1 MNTITIKETHTL
13 PGSSVKKRIDSY
25 FENIKKQHIEVV
37 DSIIIK
43 WNGNKADVNMDIVG
57 LKIKGK
63 IALEEEHVTVTGELP
78 GVAADYADKLEH
90 IVRYELFELLN

>member
-13 PGSSVKKRIDSY
+13 PDSSVKKRIESY
-25 FENIKKQHIEVV
+25 FANVKKQHQDMV

-43 WNGNKADVNMDIVG
+43 WNGKNADVKLEVVG
-57 LKIKGK
+57 MKINGK

-78 GVAADYADKLEH
+78 PVAADYADKLEH